1 MSHRIA
7 ARPLAV
13 AAALVIACSLPA
25 HGALPLIAGLGKQ
38 LLKDMLFDG
47 VKSQL
52 MGSLAGMGCKG
63 AALASLASPGG
74 LKRAATQAL
83 TPTLPGAAAMPQT
96 LGIGMPAMPGA
107 GGADA
112 AQMQALMQ
120 QMMAGRMGAGM
131 SPEAMAQMQ
140 AQMPALQQMLSQPP
154 LSRSETMAVFDEL
167 AELGVMTP
175 SMQSELRDCMTLAPP
190 GAGDGLGRSGAM
202 MKNMVLPQL
211 REARTQMANLDPA
224 EREQLANGIVDGL
237 KEASPEDRR
246 AFLDGFGAGFFPR
259 DVVDAVRAKMR

>member
-1 MSHRIA
+1 
-7 ARPLAV
+7 
-13 AAALVIACSLPA
+13 
-25 HGALPLIAGLGKQ
+25 LPLIAGLGKQ

-47 VKSQL
+47 IKSQL

-83 TPTLPGAAAMPQT
+83 MPSLPGAGMPQVM
-96 LGIGMPAMPGA
+96 GGMPA
-107 GGADA
+107 GADP

-120 QMMAGRMGAGM
+120 QMMAGRMAPGTM
-131 SPEAMAQMQ
+131 SPEAMAHLQ
-140 AQMPALQQMLSQPP
+140 AQMPALQQMLSQQP
-154 LSRSETMAVFDEL
+154 LSRAETVAVFDEL

-175 SMQSELRDCMTLAPP
+175 SMQSELRDCMALAPP
-190 GAGDGLGRSGAM
+190 GASDALGRSGAM

-211 REARTQMANLDPA
+211 REAREQMAKLDPA
-224 EREQLANGIVDGL
+224 EREQLATDIVDGL
-237 KEASPEDRR
+237 KDAAPEDRK